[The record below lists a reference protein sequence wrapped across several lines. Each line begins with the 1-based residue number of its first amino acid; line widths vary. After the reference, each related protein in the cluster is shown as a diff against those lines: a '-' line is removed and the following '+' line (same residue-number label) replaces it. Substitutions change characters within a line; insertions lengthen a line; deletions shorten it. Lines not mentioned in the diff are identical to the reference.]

1 MTRPKAFCI
10 GFQKTGTTSLGAALK
25 RLGYTV
31 ASVYG
36 RDLSLETLRASY
48 VARGLETAARYDA
61 VEDMPWPLMFR
72 ELDAA
77 FPGSRFILTHRASDR
92 WLASIRDHFG
102 ANPDVMQQLTYG
114 EDAPAPLG
122 CEERYVEVYERH
134 NAAVRAYFAD
144 RPGDLLEMDLSS
156 GDGWEKLC
164 PFLGATAPDE
174 PFPRINSTAQR
185 RSLVQRV
192 RRKLHKLG
200 LPVAALNRT
209 K

>member
-1 MTRPKAFCI
+1 
-10 GFQKTGTTSLGAALK
+10 
-25 RLGYTV
+25 
-31 ASVYG
+31 
-36 RDLSLETLRASY
+36 
-48 VARGLETAARYDA
+48 
-61 VEDMPWPLMFR
+61 
-72 ELDAA
+72 
-77 FPGSRFILTHRASDR
+77 
-92 WLASIRDHFG
+92 
-102 ANPDVMQQLTYG
+102 
-114 EDAPAPLG
+114 
-122 CEERYVEVYERH
+122 
-134 NAAVRAYFAD
+134 
-144 RPGDLLEMDLSS
+144 MDLSS